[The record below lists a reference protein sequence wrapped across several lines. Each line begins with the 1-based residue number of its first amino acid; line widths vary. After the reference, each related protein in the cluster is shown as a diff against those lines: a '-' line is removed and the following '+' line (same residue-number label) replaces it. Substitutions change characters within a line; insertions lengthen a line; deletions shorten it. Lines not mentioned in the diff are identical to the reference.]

1 LRTHFFI
8 SSATHDF
15 DQFKTRR
22 KKQRREETQGQKE
35 KLCKIMTQ
43 VLNSQLNA
51 LTHTHAKISA
61 TAAKI
66 GAETSPSDTC

>member
-1 LRTHFFI
+1 
-8 SSATHDF
+8 
-15 DQFKTRR
+15 
-22 KKQRREETQGQKE
+22 
-35 KLCKIMTQ
+35 MTQ

-66 GAETSPSDTC
+66 AAETSPSDTC

>member
-1 LRTHFFI
+1 LFI
-8 SSATHDF
+8 SSPTHDF

-22 KKQRREETQGQKE
+22 KKHRRDETQGQKE
-35 KLCKIMTQ
+35 KLCNIITQ

-51 LTHTHAKISA
+51 LTHTHTHAKISA

-66 GAETSPSDTC
+66 AAETSPSDTC